1 MGFDGIS
8 RRQHASC
15 KCFLVDDKKK
25 KEKKKKTFQLYSFSL
40 FVGSEWLI
48 RFVQECL
55 LRICI
60 YL

>member
-25 KEKKKKTFQLYSFSL
+25 KKKKKKKKAFQLCSFSL
-40 FVGSEWLI
+40 FVGSEW
-48 RFVQECL
+48 
-55 LRICI
+55 
-60 YL
+60 

>member
-25 KEKKKKTFQLYSFSL
+25 KKKRKKLFSFIP
-40 FVGSEWLI
+40 FLI
-48 RFVQECL
+48 L
-55 LRICI
+55 LAVNG
-60 YL
+60 

>member
-25 KEKKKKTFQLYSFSL
+25 KKKRKKLFSFIPSL
-40 FVGSEWLI
+40 F
-48 RFVQECL
+48 L
-55 LRICI
+55 LAVNG
-60 YL
+60 

>member
-25 KEKKKKTFQLYSFSL
+25 KKKRKKLFSFIPFL
-40 FVGSEWLI
+40 F
-48 RFVQECL
+48 L
-55 LRICI
+55 LAVNG
-60 YL
+60 

>member
-25 KEKKKKTFQLYSFSL
+25 KKEKEKNFSALFLLSFC
-40 FVGSEWLI
+40 W
-48 RFVQECL
+48 Q
-55 LRICI
+55 
-60 YL
+60 